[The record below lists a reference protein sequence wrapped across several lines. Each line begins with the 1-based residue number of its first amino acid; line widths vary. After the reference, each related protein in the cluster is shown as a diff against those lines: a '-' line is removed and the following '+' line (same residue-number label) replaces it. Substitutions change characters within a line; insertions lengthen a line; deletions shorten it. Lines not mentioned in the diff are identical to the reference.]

1 MNRRVFNESLVAS
14 LNLPAGE
21 REELLA
27 RARTEGAAFAK
38 GLVSR
43 GLLSPESLRHAYETL
58 CGIPPFRG
66 EAAEVRTVPAETLPL
81 SFLRARLLV
90 PVSLAAGTTG
100 GGGGV
105 LGGTE
110 EEVREAI
117 EKMYGESASSMER
130 LVEQVGEEGE
140 EIQTEDEKVERLIG
154 VASEAPIIRLGNF
167 ILARAIERGASD
179 IHLEPYEK
187 TLRVRDRIDGS
198 LLDGGAP

>member
-1 MNRRVFNESLVAS
+1 MNRRLFNGPRGAS

-66 EAAEVRTVPAETLPL
+66 EAAEVRPIPAETLPL

-90 PVSLAAGTTG
+90 PVSLDDGTLVVALADPLDVDARAAAAPATG
-100 GGGGV
+100 RRAGG
-105 LGGTE
+105 LGG
-110 EEVREAI
+110 R
-117 EKMYGESASSMER
+117 
-130 LVEQVGEEGE
+130 
-140 EIQTEDEKVERLIG
+140 
-154 VASEAPIIRLGNF
+154 
-167 ILARAIERGASD
+167 
-179 IHLEPYEK
+179 
-187 TLRVRDRIDGS
+187 
-198 LLDGGAP
+198 

>member
-1 MNRRVFNESLVAS
+1 MNRRVCNESLVAI
-14 LNLPAGE
+14 LNPPPGE

-38 GLVSR
+38 TLVSR

-66 EAAEVRTVPAETLPL
+66 EAAEARPVPAETLPL

-90 PVSLAAGTTG
+90 PVSLDDGTLVVAMADPLDVDAREAVAKATG
-100 GGGGV
+100 RRVVV

-117 EKMYGESASSMER
+117 EKMYGESSSSMER
-130 LVEQVGEEGE
+130 LVGQGGGEGGE
-140 EIQTEDEKVERLIG
+140 VQ
-154 VASEAPIIRLGNF
+154 S
-167 ILARAIERGASD
+167 
-179 IHLEPYEK
+179 
-187 TLRVRDRIDGS
+187 
-198 LLDGGAP
+198 GG